1 MEYDFSQFLKDSK
14 EHCKTKDDFKKRI
27 SREIDLVIETPS
39 GLSSNLDRKAYFKRL
54 EGAKFAIE
62 KGQFKETDKHND
74 ELRDLLESLA

>member
-39 GLSSNLDRKAYFKRL
+39 GLSSNLDRKAYYIRL
-54 EGAKFAIE
+54 EGAKFAVE
-62 KGQFKETDKHND
+62 KGQFRNPDKYNN
-74 ELRDLLESLA
+74 ELKDLLERLT